1 MQPMPD
7 VPDGELDSDLDF
19 IKQITMFATVVIL
32 IAAGVFAYMIFS
44 GEISLSGPS
53 ALVLEKEEDFD
64 KLVNYDSVDYLTG
77 SGVDVCMVD
86 SGIDMALSLIHISE
100 PTRPY

>member
-1 MQPMPD
+1 M
-7 VPDGELDSDLDF
+7 
-19 IKQITMFATVVIL
+19 

-64 KLVNYDSVDYLTG
+64 KLSTMIL
-77 SGVDVCMVD
+77 
-86 SGIDMALSLIHISE
+86 
-100 PTRPY
+100 